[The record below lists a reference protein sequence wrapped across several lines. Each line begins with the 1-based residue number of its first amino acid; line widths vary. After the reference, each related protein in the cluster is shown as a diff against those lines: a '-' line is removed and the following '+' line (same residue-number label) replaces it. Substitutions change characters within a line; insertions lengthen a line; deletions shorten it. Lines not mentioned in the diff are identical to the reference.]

1 MEIGGASR
9 DRGKSSIG
17 PIIIALGVCFCLFIG
32 SMAISFLFS
41 SPNPFG
47 DVTEREQILWDLGKY
62 DYVLELESDIAEKE
76 ELSKLLSESS
86 AKVNT
91 ELMELRQK
99 QFDRTK
105 FNKMGYDEKCSE
117 IPEKITK
124 CEEDAADLKYELE
137 QLFNQA
143 DKKGIDISIARSV
156 FNGDKE
162 SHEVILGLINN
173 GNRKTFQNLK
183 DENIN

>member
-17 PIIIALGVCFCLFIG
+17 PFIIALGVCFCLFIG

-47 DVTEREQILWDLGKY
+47 DVSDREQILWDLGKY
-62 DYVLELESDIAEKE
+62 DYVLELESDIEEKE
-76 ELSKLLSESS
+76 ELSQFLSESS
-86 AKVNT
+86 SKVNS
-91 ELMELRQK
+91 ELMDLRQK
-99 QFDRTK
+99 QFERVK
-105 FNKMGYDEKCSE
+105 FNKMGYDENCSE
-117 IPEKITK
+117 LPDKIARCEK
-124 CEEDAADLKYELE
+124 DAADKKEELE
-137 QLFNQA
+137 ELFNQA
-143 DKKGIDISIARSV
+143 DKKGIDISIAKSV

-183 DENIN
+183 DGNIN